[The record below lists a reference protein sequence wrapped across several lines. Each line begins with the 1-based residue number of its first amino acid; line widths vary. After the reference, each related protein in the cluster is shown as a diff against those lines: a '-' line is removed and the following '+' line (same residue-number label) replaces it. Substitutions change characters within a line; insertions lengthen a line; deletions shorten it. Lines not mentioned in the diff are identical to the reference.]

1 MNLQKKSFNEEE
13 RKIFFSVLKEI
24 SKNSRFHECN
34 NYIQHGNTT
43 VKRHCIRVA
52 ATAYYIALKAGIK
65 VNERE
70 LIRGALLHDYFLYD
84 WHDSNNGHPV
94 PGITHPRTAL
104 NNASQDYCLTDVEK
118 DIILHHM
125 FPLTLIPPRHKEAWI
140 VCLADKICATKE
152 TAEPYLKNMKGY
164 A

>member
-52 ATAYYIALKAGIK
+52 APAYYIALKAGIK
-65 VNERE
+65 VKERE
-70 LIRGALLHDYFLYD
+70 VIRGALLHDYFLY
-84 WHDSNNGHPV
+84 
-94 PGITHPRTAL
+94 
-104 NNASQDYCLTDVEK
+104 E
-118 DIILHHM
+118 
-125 FPLTLIPPRHKEAWI
+125 
-140 VCLADKICATKE
+140 
-152 TAEPYLKNMKGY
+152 
-164 A
+164 

>member
-1 MNLQKKSFNEEE
+1 MINKYIETEIDNLINEG
-13 RKIFFSVLKEI
+13 
-24 SKNSRFHECN
+24 RFVETKQCM
-34 NYIQHGNTT
+34 QHGL
-43 VKRHCIRVA
+43 VSVYEHCVRVA
-52 ATAYYIALKAGIK
+52 ELSMWLQELLKIPINGK
-65 VNERE
+65 E

-94 PGITHPRTAL
+94 HGITHPRTAL
-104 NNASQDYCLTDVEK
+104 NNACQDYCLTDVEK

-140 VCLADKICATKE
+140 VCVADKICAMQE
-152 TAEPYLKNMKGY
+152 TIEPYLIYLNRKEN